1 MDRRIRLTA
10 LMLAASL
17 LLNMVV
23 LPVHGQEDTAP
34 SSAQVSQENEPT
46 EEPTEVPTETAPAP
60 PQTTAPSTTEETQ
73 APTDPEETT
82 QAAETTETTAQTEPT
97 QATQETTEP
106 EETEPGLSLFAEP
119 EIPEKSGNTYRINSL
134 AQLVGL
140 STLPA
145 SDYADSNIEIVFKS
159 GDVSSVADQF
169 LGLGS
174 SSAPFAGNL
183 IFNGD
188 AEASLTLSRPLF
200 NYLSSQAT
208 CTVNNSANGGY
219 LQLTDN
225 NAEGALLAK
234 VLTGGGTGSEWK
246 IAVYNSRAED
256 VQPYSVPIIG
266 SMEAGSAMTLSVKD
280 GYWYP
285 VQAENAGLLCGSMGE
300 NAQLTL
306 EHYEQITA
314 KETEYF
320 VMATSGAAG

>member
-1 MDRRIRLTA
+1 M
-10 LMLAASL
+10 
-17 LLNMVV
+17 
-23 LPVHGQEDTAP
+23 
-34 SSAQVSQENEPT
+34 
-46 EEPTEVPTETAPAP
+46 
-60 PQTTAPSTTEETQ
+60 
-73 APTDPEETT
+73 
-82 QAAETTETTAQTEPT
+82 
-97 QATQETTEP
+97 
-106 EETEPGLSLFAEP
+106 
-119 EIPEKSGNTYRINSL
+119 
-134 AQLVGL
+134 GL

-266 SMEAGSAMTLSVKD
+266 AMEAGSAMTLSVKD

-320 VMATSGAAG
+320 VMATSGTARWPGGQNGEKRVSDRKARPEFPGENHPGRRGSR